1 MYDKLIQMLVG
12 QITRPDLFC
21 IMGGT
26 WRIPV
31 AMRLLDRNFVRD
43 LKLDGTFNESSFDRE
58 YKFCIL

>member
-1 MYDKLIQMLVG
+1 MLVG

-21 IMGGT
+21 VMGGT